1 MTVLV
6 INRTMSIATNSVRIF
21 VCGIVCI
28 ALAHC
33 SNSTNNSKPIAS
45 NDSNQ
50 IKEKKLIFAHVV
62 SENLKNLKTRHSK
75 KNYIKILFL
84 QFFSLNAVHE

>member
-1 MTVLV
+1 
-6 INRTMSIATNSVRIF
+6 MSIATNSVRIF

-50 IKEKKLIFAHVV
+50 IKEKELIFAHVV
-62 SENLKNLKTRHSK
+62 SENFKKFEKSKNTIFK
-75 KNYIKILFL
+75 KNYFKILFL

>member
-1 MTVLV
+1 
-6 INRTMSIATNSVRIF
+6 MSIATNSVRIF

-28 ALAHC
+28 ALSHC

-50 IKEKKLIFAHVV
+50 IKEKELVFAHVV
-62 SENLKNLKTRHSK
+62 SENLKNLENLKIRYSK